1 MPTICDRLK
10 PFTTLTWP
18 HCREPRDQGQG
29 TAQAAGA
36 GGVKEGGSPCEGGAG
51 AGAEPAFPGEAQVPQ
66 PSPWHQ
72 PQRAAGA
79 SRHTPA
85 HSVPARGAARE
96 MFSFYPRWFPVLE
109 RSHAPSC
116 TLPQLPGPVLG
127 LSAFVPLPGTWPSG
141 VRPEP
146 KERWRERCC
155 PQQAGDGGPAG
166 APRKQRQSLAQQRW
180 QCRITLSAVLPGA
193 RGREQLRACP
203 ALVSRHPAFPHGCS
217 CPKPARDGEGRR
229 RVGRAV
235 VQTLANVTLSYFK
248 LFISLPSD
256 KNVLWSRAYHG
267 LFGTWGGQRGAD
279 RVCPAGRRCG
289 NGGCCRRSHRRWARP
304 GQPGRRLSKR
314 ADKNR
319 VPEPKSQPRAESGQ
333 RQASLFPASWRHSAH
348 EAAEDRPWLGPSLL
362 QVSKLWIA
370 LNRLIYQKKDVTR
383 CSHLTP

>member
-235 VQTLANVTLSYFK
+235 AQTLANVTLSYFK

-267 LFGTWGGQRGAD
+267 LFGTWGASEGPTGSVPRAGGAAMVGAAGAATGD
-279 RVCPAGRRCG
+279 GPGPASPAGGSPRG
-289 NGGCCRRSHRRWARP
+289 QIKTGYLSQNPSPGLNQGSAR
-304 GQPGRRLSKR
+304 L
-314 ADKNR
+314 
-319 VPEPKSQPRAESGQ
+319 
-333 RQASLFPASWRHSAH
+333 
-348 EAAEDRPWLGPSLL
+348 
-362 QVSKLWIA
+362 
-370 LNRLIYQKKDVTR
+370 R
-383 CSHLTP
+383 CSRLPGVTQPMRQLRTDLGWDLPYFKFLNFGLP